1 MEDSKDL
8 ISNKTIAVQI
18 ADRIRDDILSR
29 AIAPGSR
36 ITVKEIADRYN
47 VSAMPV
53 REAFNMLCGEQF
65 LELNPYKG
73 ATVMALTPELMAQLN
88 DMQGALES
96 LLVELCLQKGYPDE
110 LLDQLEAIN
119 QELANLD
126 EQGVAYALYSDNTA
140 KVIGCPDGLT
150 GITIPATVEG
160 YAVTEIADRAFQ
172 NRSMITSIT
181 MPSGL
186 LKIGDYAFAYT
197 KLSQIDLSHVQSI
210 GAYAFYNCSGLTG
223 PLTIPD
229 SVTSIVDWA
238 FLDCTGLTSVT
249 IGNSVVCINS
259 NSFSVIIN
267 SEKEAF
273 VFFPT
278 FLHSTNPAIA

>member
-29 AIAPGSR
+29 AIVPGSR

-126 EQGVAYALYSDNTA
+126 EQGIRERRIELNTQFHSLEYSLCKEHMAYALFQKNLNQLHAIRRYQVMKSDRV
-140 KVIGCPDGLT
+140 KE
-150 GITIPATVEG
+150 TVEEHRMIIRALKRKDVSSAVALTRMHTRNAKY
-160 YAVTEIADRAFQ
+160 YAVT
-172 NRSMITSIT
+172 
-181 MPSGL
+181 
-186 LKIGDYAFAYT
+186 
-197 KLSQIDLSHVQSI
+197 
-210 GAYAFYNCSGLTG
+210 
-223 PLTIPD
+223 
-229 SVTSIVDWA
+229 
-238 FLDCTGLTSVT
+238 
-249 IGNSVVCINS
+249 
-259 NSFSVIIN
+259 
-267 SEKEAF
+267 SE
-273 VFFPT
+273 T
-278 FLHSTNPAIA
+278 YDI

>member
-8 ISNKTIAVQI
+8 ISSKTMAVQI

-73 ATVMALTPELMAQLN
+73 ATVMAVTPELMAQLN

-126 EQGVAYALYSDNTA
+126 EQGIRERRIELNTQFHSLEYSLCKEHMAYALFQKNLNQLHAIRRYQVMKSDRV
-140 KVIGCPDGLT
+140 KE
-150 GITIPATVEG
+150 TVEEHRMIIRALKRKDVSSAVALTRMHTRNAKY
-160 YAVTEIADRAFQ
+160 YAVT
-172 NRSMITSIT
+172 
-181 MPSGL
+181 
-186 LKIGDYAFAYT
+186 
-197 KLSQIDLSHVQSI
+197 
-210 GAYAFYNCSGLTG
+210 
-223 PLTIPD
+223 
-229 SVTSIVDWA
+229 
-238 FLDCTGLTSVT
+238 
-249 IGNSVVCINS
+249 
-259 NSFSVIIN
+259 
-267 SEKEAF
+267 SE
-273 VFFPT
+273 T
-278 FLHSTNPAIA
+278 YDI

>member
-1 MEDSKDL
+1 MEESKDL
-8 ISNKTIAVQI
+8 ISSKTMAVQI
-18 ADRIRDDILSR
+18 TDRIRDDILSR

-126 EQGVAYALYSDNTA
+126 EQGIRERRIELNTQFHSLEYSLCKEHMAYALFQKNLNQLHAIRRYQVMKSDRV
-140 KVIGCPDGLT
+140 KE
-150 GITIPATVEG
+150 TVEEHRMIIKALRQKDTASAVALVRMHTRNAKH
-160 YAVTEIADRAFQ
+160 YA
-172 NRSMITSIT
+172 
-181 MPSGL
+181 
-186 LKIGDYAFAYT
+186 
-197 KLSQIDLSHVQSI
+197 
-210 GAYAFYNCSGLTG
+210 
-223 PLTIPD
+223 
-229 SVTSIVDWA
+229 
-238 FLDCTGLTSVT
+238 LTSET
-249 IGNSVVCINS
+249 YN
-259 NSFSVIIN
+259 
-267 SEKEAF
+267 A
-273 VFFPT
+273 
-278 FLHSTNPAIA
+278 

>member
-1 MEDSKDL
+1 MEDNRDL
-8 ISNKTIAVQI
+8 ITSKTIAVQI
-18 ADRIRDDILSR
+18 ADQIRDEILSR
-29 AIAPGSR
+29 SIKPGSR

-126 EQGVAYALYSDNTA
+126 EQGIRERRIELNTQFHSLEYSLCKEHMAYALFQKNLNQLHAIRRYQVMKSDRV
-140 KVIGCPDGLT
+140 KE
-150 GITIPATVEG
+150 TVEEHRMIIRALKRKDVSSAVALTRMHTRNAKY
-160 YAVTEIADRAFQ
+160 YAVT
-172 NRSMITSIT
+172 
-181 MPSGL
+181 
-186 LKIGDYAFAYT
+186 
-197 KLSQIDLSHVQSI
+197 
-210 GAYAFYNCSGLTG
+210 
-223 PLTIPD
+223 
-229 SVTSIVDWA
+229 
-238 FLDCTGLTSVT
+238 
-249 IGNSVVCINS
+249 
-259 NSFSVIIN
+259 
-267 SEKEAF
+267 SE
-273 VFFPT
+273 T
-278 FLHSTNPAIA
+278 YDI

>member
-8 ISNKTIAVQI
+8 ISSKTMAVQI

-126 EQGVAYALYSDNTA
+126 EQGIRERRIELNTQFHSLEYSLCKEHMAYALFQKNLNQLHAIRRYQVMKSDRV
-140 KVIGCPDGLT
+140 KE
-150 GITIPATVEG
+150 TVEEHRMIIRALKHKDVSSAVALTRMHTRNAKY
-160 YAVTEIADRAFQ
+160 YAVT
-172 NRSMITSIT
+172 
-181 MPSGL
+181 
-186 LKIGDYAFAYT
+186 
-197 KLSQIDLSHVQSI
+197 
-210 GAYAFYNCSGLTG
+210 
-223 PLTIPD
+223 
-229 SVTSIVDWA
+229 
-238 FLDCTGLTSVT
+238 
-249 IGNSVVCINS
+249 
-259 NSFSVIIN
+259 
-267 SEKEAF
+267 SE
-273 VFFPT
+273 T
-278 FLHSTNPAIA
+278 YDI